1 MRQLAS
7 RTGYRVF
14 VSGSVAGPGVPRQMV
29 LKVLVSRKGEEQYS
43 VSEFRYFFILRIIII
58 MIINDDYDN
67 NNNKNKEDS
76 YPKLSVNTRTNVAQE
91 R

>member
-14 VSGSVAGPGVPRQMV
+14 ASGSVAGPGVPRQMV
-29 LKVLVSRKGEEQYS
+29 LFWSLEKGKSSTAYANS
-43 VSEFRYFFILRIIII
+43 GIFFILRIIII